1 MEKETTKAWILEVAT
16 KLCERAAEQGFK
28 LPFHFD
34 CYDDAGHGRVCSF
47 EMENGKVIWF
57 SWNADVVAVAS
68 WPLRLKLESA
78 DGEWSA
84 AWLRS
89 NSWQLANTRQVSVIG

>member
-1 MEKETTKAWILEVAT
+1 MDRTETRAWIEQVANE
-16 KLCERAAEQGFK
+16 LLALRHEEGIV
-28 LPFHFD
+28 HFD
-34 CYDDAGHGRVCSF
+34 IYDDSGHGRVCSF